1 MVFNCR
7 RIFYDSSGIIKISLL
22 FTISPFFL
30 YSFRK
35 LSSLTSYLEASNVG
49 SECKNVTICTST
61 LFKNPR
67 RGTTPSKVKIIPRKH
82 SCRKDSPSTPPPN
95 YMDVRK
101 MYFHSSHV
109 ISQMNLS
116 SNGAPRHP
124 SIIGIPFNVNPPRFL
139 KW

>member
-30 YSFRK
+30 YIFRK

-49 SECKNVTICTST
+49 SVLKCYNLHQHSIQEPST
-61 LFKNPR
+61 RNYPFQSQNNTKEAFL
-67 RGTTPSKVKIIPRKH
+67 
-82 SCRKDSPSTPPPN
+82 RKDSPSTPPPN

-116 SNGAPRHP
+116 SNGALRHP

-139 KW
+139 K